1 MSNLFVLNI
10 FLAVGFSVI
19 LGQFNLS
26 GLTAGFI
33 VGYLALWVT
42 RPLYGPNTYFSRVG
56 KVLQLVFYF
65 IRELLISNLRVLWDV
80 ITPGHISKPGVIAVP
95 LDAKSDFE
103 IMMVANLVSLTP
115 GTLSLDVSDDRKT
128 LYVHVMFLDDVETA
142 RRDIKQG
149 IEKKVLEALR

>member
-1 MSNLFVLNI
+1 MRNLFVLNI
-10 FLAVGFSVI
+10 FLAVGFSLL
-19 LGQFNLS
+19 LGHFSLS
-26 GLTAGFI
+26 SLTAGFV

-42 RPLYGPNTYFSRVG
+42 RPLYGPNTYFFKVV
-56 KVLQLVFYF
+56 KVLQLIVFF
-65 IRELLISNLRVLWDV
+65 VRELLISNFRVLWDV
-80 ITPGHISKPGVIAVP
+80 ITPSNVSKPGVIAVP

-115 GTLSLDVSDDRKT
+115 GTLSLDVSDDRKS

-149 IEKKVLEALR
+149 IEKRVLEAIR